1 MSRIYQGQ
9 SKVTIK
15 LNTGSSLEGVSE
27 AIIMY
32 RKPDK
37 TVDEWTG
44 EITDEVN
51 GIVEHEVLTESELD
65 QTGSWTLWLSLTFND
80 GRSLVSDAARMR
92 VYKVG
97 VSV

>member
-15 LNTGSSLEGVSE
+15 LNAGSSLEGVSE

-37 TVDEWTG
+37 TVDEWIG
-44 EITDEVN
+44 EITDEDN

-92 VYKVG
+92 IYKVG
-97 VSV
+97 VAV